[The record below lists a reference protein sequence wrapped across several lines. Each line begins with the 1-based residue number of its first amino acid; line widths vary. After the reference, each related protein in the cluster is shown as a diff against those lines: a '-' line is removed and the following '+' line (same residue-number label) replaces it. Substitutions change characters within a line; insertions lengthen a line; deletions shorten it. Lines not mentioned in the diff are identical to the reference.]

1 LSRTAVTLLVLVLLG
16 GTAAA
21 FAFTE
26 KVKLERSPVTAPK
39 FDREFSPVCDC
50 DTNIARLDLRFR
62 RQETIDAT
70 MVDAHGQSVRTLAS
84 NERVSKGAHT
94 LVWDGRD
101 DAGAIVPDGVYR
113 LRIRL
118 ENERRTILVP
128 TTIRVDTKAPVA
140 SLIRVRPEAFSPD
153 GDDRGDQVKVLYRS
167 NEEGRPEL
175 LVDGASALVA
185 RNRARGQ
192 ASVNWNGKLGG
203 EVADVGNYL
212 LSIVVRDPAGNES
225 EPTSALPVRLRYL
238 ELDSDSYAV
247 PPGEVLTFEVS
258 TDATPIE
265 WSLARRKRRGL
276 HPPILSGTAE
286 DAGSIS
292 VEIPLSAHP
301 GRYVLQVTAGGYKD
315 RAPVTVSAGEA

>member
-1 LSRTAVTLLVLVLLG
+1 MLVLVLLG

-26 KVKLERSPVTAPK
+26 KVKLERSPVTAPA

-50 DTNIARLDLRFR
+50 DTSAAHLNLRFR
-62 RQETIDAT
+62 RKETIDAA
-70 MVDAHGQSVRTLAS
+70 MVNSKGQSVRILAS
-84 NERVSKGAHT
+84 DEVVQKGART

-101 DAGAIVPDGVYR
+101 DAGAIVPDGLYR

-128 TTIRVDTKAPVA
+128 TTVRVDTKAPVA
-140 SLIRVRPEAFSPD
+140 SLLRVRPDAFSPD
-153 GDDRGDQVKVLYRS
+153 GDDRADQVKVIYRS

-175 LVDGASALVA
+175 LVDGTSALMA

-192 ASVNWNGKLGG
+192 ASVNWNGKLDG
-203 EVADVGNYL
+203 ELVEVGTYQ

-225 EPTSALPVRLRYL
+225 EPTAALPVRLRFL
-238 ELDSDSYAV
+238 ELDSDAYAV
-247 PPGEVLTFEVS
+247 ATGESLTFEVS

-286 DAGSIS
+286 HGGSIS

-301 GRYVLQVTAGGYKD
+301 GRYVLQVTANDYKERAAVTIEAGG
-315 RAPVTVSAGEA
+315 A